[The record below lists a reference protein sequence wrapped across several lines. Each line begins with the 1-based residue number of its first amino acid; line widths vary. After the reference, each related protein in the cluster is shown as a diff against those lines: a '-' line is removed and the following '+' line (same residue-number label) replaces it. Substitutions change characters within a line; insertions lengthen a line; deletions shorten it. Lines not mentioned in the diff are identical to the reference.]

1 MYREKSVSLVLCIL
15 LLVACTKEKGV
26 FDDVKFISNYDGDTI
41 TVTIPGLP
49 RVFGERLRVRL
60 KGIDTPEINGKCE
73 KEKEMAV
80 TARDVVTEI
89 LSHASQIRLRNVS
102 RGKYFRL
109 VAVVEADGLNVNQYL
124 LDLGLARPFKKHR
137 NKWCP

>member
-1 MYREKSVSLVLCIL
+1 MYREKSVSLILCIL
-15 LLVACTKEKGV
+15 LLVSCTKKKGA

-49 RVFGERLRVRL
+49 SVFGERLRVRL
-60 KGIDTPEINGKCE
+60 KGIDTPEINGKCQ
-73 KEKEMAV
+73 KEKEMAL

-89 LSHASQIRLRNVS
+89 LSHASQIRLRDVS

>member
-1 MYREKSVSLVLCIL
+1 MYREKSVSLILCIL
-15 LLVACTKEKGV
+15 LLVSCTKKNGA

-49 RVFGERLRVRL
+49 SVFGDRLRVRL
-60 KGIDTPEINGKCE
+60 KGIDTPEINGKCQ
-73 KEKEMAV
+73 KEKEMAL

-89 LSHASQIRLRNVS
+89 LSHASQIRLRDVS

-124 LDLGLARPFKKHR
+124 LDLGLARTFKKHR